1 MGYLI
6 GADIGSQSVKALLV
20 DPDGQQVASAGQ
32 GCTMSHPAS
41 GWAEQDPAQW
51 RDGLAAAIRQVLA
64 TAGISKK
71 EVTHLGLAS
80 QVDGVVPVDGTGRPL
95 RPAIIWLDR
104 RAADQ
109 AAALAARLG
118 SDAIFATTGLNADSS
133 HIAPK
138 IMWLREHETATYRAA
153 ASFPPAGGYL
163 LGWLTGTIA
172 QDPANA
178 SSTLIYDVTS
188 GTWDPAMLD
197 ATGIDPGVL
206 APIRPADEIAG
217 TLTPEAAA
225 ALGLDRRC
233 AVVVGTG
240 DEHGACVGAGA
251 IVPGLVADVTGTA
264 EPVAVTA
271 PGPVFDSERVV
282 ETHAHAIR
290 GLLLVENPGFVSGGC
305 TLWCGENILGTDQAG
320 LFLEAVQAP
329 PGSDGVL
336 FLPALSGAT
345 VPRWNDRMRG
355 VFAGLAMNHGRAELA
370 RAVIEGC
377 AFALRDVLGRMDALG
392 LSGEEIRVVGGG
404 ARSELWLQI
413 KADVTG
419 RLVQPVLSAEPTAA
433 GAAILA
439 GLAAGTFADAA
450 DAVARTVRLSP
461 RCYRPDPRT
470 ADVYAERYAQY
481 RALYDG
487 VEGALGHGSDNALR
501 RDTDGALRHGTDGAL
516 RHDPESAL
524 A

>member
-6 GADIGSQSVKALLV
+6 GADIGSQSVKALLL
-20 DPDGQQVASAGQ
+20 DPDGLEVASAARPAA
-32 GCTMSHPAS
+32 MSHPAS

-51 RDGLAAAIRQVLA
+51 RDGLAAAVRRVLA
-64 TAGISKK
+64 TAGIGPA

-80 QVDGVVPVDGTGRPL
+80 QVDGVVPVDGSLRPL
-95 RPAIIWLDR
+95 RQAITWLDR
-104 RAADQ
+104 RAAEQ
-109 AAALAARLG
+109 AAALATKLG
-118 SDAIFATTGLNADSS
+118 ADAIFATTGLNADSS

-138 IMWLREHETATYRAA
+138 IMWLRDHEPDTYRDA

-163 LGWLTGTIA
+163 LGWLTGTVA
-172 QDPANA
+172 QDHANA
-178 SSTLIYDVTS
+178 SSTLLYDVGS
-188 GTWDPAMLD
+188 GTWDQAMLD
-197 ATGIDPGVL
+197 AAGIDPGVL
-206 APIRPADEIAG
+206 APIRPSAEIAG
-217 TLTPEAAA
+217 TLTAQAAE

-251 IVPGLVADVTGTA
+251 IMPGLVADVTGTA

-271 PGPVFDSERVV
+271 PGPVFDPERVV
-282 ETHAHAIR
+282 ETHAHAIT
-290 GLLLVENPGFVSGGC
+290 GMLLVENPGFVSGGC

-320 LFLEAVQAP
+320 LFALAEAAP
-329 PGSDGVL
+329 PGSGGVL

-355 VFAGLAMNHGRAELA
+355 VFAGLSMNHGRGELA

-377 AFALRDVLGRMDALG
+377 AFALRDVLGRLDALG

-404 ARSELWLQI
+404 ARSELWLQV

-419 RLVQPVLSAEPTAA
+419 RTVQPVLSAEPTAA
-433 GAAILA
+433 GAAVLA

-450 DAVARTVRLSP
+450 DAVGRTVRLAP
-461 RCYRPDPRT
+461 RSYRPDPRT
-470 ADVYAERYAQY
+470 RDVYAERYAQY

-487 VEGALGHGSDNALR
+487 TEGAL
-501 RDTDGALRHGTDGAL
+501 T
-516 RHDPESAL
+516 
-524 A
+524 